1 MKKVF
6 LTTLMMIVSSTA
18 LAAGFD
24 WEAHSKA
31 YQLNKDTTLKI
42 STILFQERTYAFQFC
57 GFLGMELAD
66 INTVVQAS
74 KNKDFPAKVIR
85 YHADFGDR
93 TEKGI
98 WAWTSEPV
106 KKVKDASVFILHE
119 EDPTVEIKNFTEVN
133 RSLLSQ
139 GVVPYKGLQAICR
152 PIAGAK

>member
-24 WEAHSKA
+24 WESRAKA
-31 YQLNKDTTLKI
+31 YKLNEKTTLKI
-42 STILFQERTYAFQFC
+42 STILFTERTYAFQFC

-66 INTVVQAS
+66 INTAIQVS
-74 KNKDFPAKVIR
+74 KNKDIPHKITKF
-85 YHADFGDR
+85 YADLGTR
-93 TEKGI
+93 KMEGI

-106 KKVKDASVFILHE
+106 KKVRDASVFIQL
-119 EDPTVEIKNFTEVN
+119 DGNQKVEIQNFTEVN
-133 RSLLSQ
+133 QFLLSQ
-139 GVVPYKGLQAICR
+139 GVVPYKGIPAICR